1 MMWYRIRLHH
11 WPWAL
16 FALLLAGWCLG
27 GDGVVDLGARL
38 QSPSLSHVF
47 GTDALGRDLLRRF
60 WLGGARSLTLACAI
74 TALNLAV
81 GLALALA
88 CHPFRGF
95 RQGVLAL
102 ADLLASVPP
111 TLLALLLLALLR
123 PGVASLGLALA
134 VGGWIPF
141 ARLALNRLDA
151 LAHDPSLM
159 LLRVVGASGWHRA
172 FRHLMPRLWP
182 VLGTQA
188 SVGLGS
194 VVLVEGGL
202 GFLGLGLPPDLA
214 SWGGMLASGR
224 AFLLASPWGLFWP
237 AIGLLGL
244 LLASDELR
252 RRLAP
257 ETGC

>member
-1 MMWYRIRLHH
+1 MMRLRIRRHL

-16 FALLLAGWCLG
+16 FALLLAGWGLG
-27 GDGVVDLGARL
+27 SDGVVDLGARL
-38 QSPSLSHVF
+38 QPPGLSHAF
-47 GTDALGRDLLRRF
+47 GTDELGRDLLRRF
-60 WLGGARSLTLACAI
+60 LLGGARSFTLACVI
-74 TALNLAV
+74 TALNLTV
-81 GLALALA
+81 GLALALV
-88 CHPFRGF
+88 CQPFKGL
-95 RQGVLAL
+95 RQGLLAV

-111 TLLALLLLALLR
+111 TLLALLLLTLLR
-123 PGVASLGLALA
+123 PGVGSLGLALA

-159 LLRVVGASGWHRA
+159 LLRVAGASGWHRA
-172 FRHLMPRLWP
+172 FRHLLPRLWP
-182 VLGTQA
+182 LLGTQA

-202 GFLGLGLPPDLA
+202 GFLGLGLPPGLA

-237 AIGLLGL
+237 AVGLLGL

-252 RRLAP
+252 RRVAP
-257 ETGC
+257 ESGC